1 MAGFAFEGDGALV
14 EGDDLGDIVQTDAE
28 AFDIVDIA
36 GGDAVE
42 LFEDM
47 LLVLFGDAD
56 AVVGDY

>member
-1 MAGFAFEGDGALV
+1 MEGDY
-14 EGDDLGDIVQTDAE
+14 LGDIVQTDAE

-36 GGDAVE
+36 GGDPVE